1 MVEALERIGLIE
13 TRIMGIVAMIV
24 ITETVEMAIIIFE
37 IAPGIDLTKKAIAMA
52 RMDPAITQLVIMDP
66 IVMEMVIS
74 GRVIG
79 ISVLR
84 IQILTAV
91 DQESIVTLC
100 GSSNSNNNNRTPLFH
115 QVLEGI
121 TMPRWEISIW
131 VILLLR
137 LL

>member
-24 ITETVEMAIIIFE
+24 ITETVEMAVIIFE
-37 IAPGIDLTKKAIAMA
+37 IAPGIDLKKKAIAMA

-79 ISVLR
+79 ISVPL

-91 DQESIVTLC
+91 DQESIRTLR
-100 GSSNSNNNNRTPLFH
+100 GSSNNNRTPLFH

-121 TMPRWEISIW
+121 TMPR
-131 VILLLR
+131 
-137 LL
+137 